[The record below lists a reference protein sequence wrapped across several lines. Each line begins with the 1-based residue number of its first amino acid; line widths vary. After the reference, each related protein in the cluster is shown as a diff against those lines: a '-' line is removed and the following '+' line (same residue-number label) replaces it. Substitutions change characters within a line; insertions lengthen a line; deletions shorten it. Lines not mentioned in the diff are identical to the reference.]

1 MKSKVLIVDD
11 DISVTDSIADLLRED
26 GFETLQAHTAEDG
39 LDLALTIE
47 PDLALLDIMIP
58 VMGGLELCQE
68 IRRQSDMPIIF
79 VTALG
84 DVDSV
89 VTGLE
94 LGADD
99 YLVKP
104 FQPPVLVARVR
115 AHIRRAQ
122 RDREPDDIL
131 TFADGDFVINIP
143 ARQVTILGESVDLTP
158 REFSLLHVLANNA
171 GRVVTVSDLTEQAW
185 GLEED
190 DPRRNAL
197 KPYIHYLRKKVEL
210 DPAAPRWIVTARG
223 VGYRFVDD

>member
-39 LDLALTIE
+39 LDLALTTE